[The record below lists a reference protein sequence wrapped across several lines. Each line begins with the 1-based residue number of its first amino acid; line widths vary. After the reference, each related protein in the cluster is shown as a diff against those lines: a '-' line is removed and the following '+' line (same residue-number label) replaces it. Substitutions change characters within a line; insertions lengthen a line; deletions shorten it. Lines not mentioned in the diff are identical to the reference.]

1 MPHRF
6 FRLTTV
12 GIALLAVGAAAAGIG
27 TAQQQ
32 SSPARAGRTDP
43 RPPMVQWIGHESK
56 HPAGFVVVRDD
67 EAWRTLWARHTG
79 KPADDRGAM
88 HRYVAPRI
96 DFERCMVVG
105 HFAGPSV
112 NADGEVAATFHET
125 GDNLVIRFVSS
136 TFQSSGPGG
145 GGANTTPFGLWV
157 VPASTLPIVIEEG
170 RHGGKQ
176 GALTWEEAARLPA
189 K

>member
-1 MPHRF
+1 MSLRPF
-6 FRLTTV
+6 LLAAVGLSLATV
-12 GIALLAVGAAAAGIG
+12 GLAL
-27 TAQQQ
+27 AQQRSRPPQ
-32 SSPARAGRTDP
+32 SSSPEP

-67 EAWRTLWARHTG
+67 EAWRALWGKHTG
-79 KPADDRGAM
+79 RPADDRGAM
-88 HRYVAPRI
+88 HRYIAPRI

-112 NADGEVAATFHET
+112 NADGEVAASVRET
-125 GDNLVIRFVSS
+125 AEHLVIRFVSS
-136 TFQSSGPGG
+136 TFQSAGPGG

-157 VPASTLPIVIEEG
+157 VPASSLPILIEEG

-176 GALTWEEAARLPA
+176 GALVWEEAARLPG